1 MGKDLKVAA
10 SEGTA
15 ESCRCDGAC
24 THCRCP
30 LISQGLSWNSLEV
43 NLDIRPNVNWGFCIV
58 LCPRVAPVFSHSV
71 SLYLFPGVGA
81 RQRVGDE
88 SGG

>member
-1 MGKDLKVAA
+1 MERDLKVAA
-10 SEGTA
+10 SEGAA
-15 ESCRCDGAC
+15 ESCRCGGAR
-24 THCRCP
+24 TRRRCP
-30 LISQGLSWNSLEV
+30 LINQGLSWNSFEV
-43 NLDIRPNVNWGFCIV
+43 NLDIRPNVNRGGGFCIA
-58 LCPRVAPVFSHSV
+58 LWPPVFSHSV